1 MTLLI
6 FIFLLM
12 LYYTESTEY
21 LYISMEK
28 KNYMM
33 KTLNIQ
39 ILWVNYITSE
49 WNKDSEQFKF

>member
-21 LYISMEK
+21 LYIWIKK

-39 ILWVNYITSE
+39 IL
-49 WNKDSEQFKF
+49 

>member
-33 KTLNIQ
+33 KTSNIQ
-39 ILWVNYITSE
+39 ILVQKETFTS
-49 WNKDSEQFKF
+49 

>member
-39 ILWVNYITSE
+39 IL
-49 WNKDSEQFKF
+49 